1 MPRRVRLILGQSRA
15 ARARVDA
22 AQRRERTWTVDVG
35 CETWGDRRQ
44 WPGRQPSAVQ
54 TAVDLSRE
62 RQGVEKA

>member
-1 MPRRVRLILGQSRA
+1 MPGRVRLILGRPHA

-22 AQRRERTWTVDVG
+22 AQCREWTWTVDVG

-44 WPGRQPSAVQ
+44 WPGRQLSAVQ
-54 TAVDLSRE
+54 TAVDLDRE